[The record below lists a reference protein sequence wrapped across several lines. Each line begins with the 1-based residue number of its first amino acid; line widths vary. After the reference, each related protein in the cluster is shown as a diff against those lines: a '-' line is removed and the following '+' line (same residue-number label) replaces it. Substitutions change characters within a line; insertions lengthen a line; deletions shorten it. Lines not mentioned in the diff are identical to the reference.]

1 MLQTGRTV
9 VWFLGYSDRKNV
21 MEILIEFLMFMGDR
35 FNKCR
40 LKTGGR
46 DKSEWCGK
54 GYKSAGDWVDIGR

>member
-1 MLQTGRTV
+1 
-9 VWFLGYSDRKNV
+9 
-21 MEILIEFLMFMGDR
+21 MEFLIEFLMFMGDR

-54 GYKSAGDWVDIGR
+54 GYKSAGDWVEIGWILGDRSSYKRNGH